1 MFTLSLIWFYLS
13 IIIYTHI
20 VPAESL
26 SKPEIIL
33 LHCILK
39 TGINSVTL
47 TVDTSE
53 GQWQPNGGVGAG
65 GLRSESAVN
74 KRNNIG
80 ESQR

>member
-1 MFTLSLIWFYLS
+1 M
-13 IIIYTHI
+13 
-20 VPAESL
+20 
-26 SKPEIIL
+26 
-33 LHCILK
+33 LK

-53 GQWQPNGGVGAG
+53 GQWEPNGGVGAG